1 MQKFDMGAAWD
12 DAKRL
17 LGAHSGMVW
26 AVAGVFVFLPQLIL
40 GLLVPQPPAMSQGG
54 ATEAEAA
61 LLMEWLWVAL
71 PYILLVSLAAVVGT
85 ISIMRLWLARA
96 SISVS
101 DALRVGLTLVPTVL
115 VAQILTGLAAGF
127 AMILLIFPG
136 LYLYARF
143 IAIGPLAAD
152 LKIYSPLKLIGLSWG
167 MTKGRGLS
175 ILLYLVLVL
184 VAAAIVY
191 LLLSTVAALIFG
203 YIPGVGPTLVQFV
216 GAALATLLN
225 VFVLAITT
233 SIYRQLVAIGGEVL
247 YRAD

>member
-40 GLLVPQPPAMSQGG
+40 GLLLPQPPQMSQSG
-54 ATEAEAA
+54 ATEAEVA
-61 LLMEWLWVAL
+61 LMMDWLRGAL
-71 PYILLVSLAAVVGT
+71 PYLLLMSLAAVAGT
-85 ISIMRLWLARA
+85 IAIMRLWLART

-101 DALRVGLTLVPTVL
+101 EALRVGLALVPTML

-143 IAIGPLAAD
+143 IAIGPVAAD
-152 LKIYSPLKLIGLSWG
+152 LKIYNPFKLIECSWRL
-167 MTKGRGLS
+167 TRGRGLS

-184 VAAAIVY
+184 VAAVIVY

-203 YIPGVGPTLVQFV
+203 YIPGVGPTLVQFI
-216 GAALATLLN
+216 GAALATILN
-225 VFVLAITT
+225 VFLLAIAT
-233 SIYRQLVAIGGEVL
+233 SIYRQLVAIGGDAI
-247 YRAD
+247 YRTE